1 MRRYT
6 TFFVL
11 FCLFL
16 LSIAP
21 LHAQNMDMPLLVSTY
36 GEIYKVQNGEL
47 VELNTGEGYSY
58 SPDYNPEGTQFAYRT
73 WSQITIDFVAQ
84 QVEEFGTWG
93 GEGELPTDIAIYDLA
108 TDTYT
113 VISSQPDSADS
124 ETLLRGV
131 RRSAPKWSPDGTKLA
146 WTEVFPV
153 LDEAE
158 NFAEIYS
165 LVVYDIATATTQVI
179 AEGLPPAMIYSIPH
193 DIQWGKEGLYL
204 HIFNYLEDRVGE
216 QFIYY
221 PLVAGN
227 GDYSIFFDT
236 DEANPASISIFI
248 TTYNDKEVFAV
259 SYPNGTLRLISDG
272 GQYEDLVGAA
282 PMKYSAFTPDGL
294 ANSMVV
300 VNGNNALSY
309 TVTNPETQFQEILV
323 ENAYSFDGIQISPDG
338 KSVAY
343 INWDTGTLSIWTNME
358 IITLSTPINEFGNS
372 DYINDI
378 DWGNQAYRIIQ
389 S

>member
-1 MRRYT
+1 
-6 TFFVL
+6 
-11 FCLFL
+11 
-16 LSIAP
+16 
-21 LHAQNMDMPLLVSTY
+21 MDMPLLVSTY